1 MSNADRYD
9 DIINLPH
16 HVSTKRKRMAMIDRA
31 AQFSPF
37 AALTGHSSAVN
48 ETARLTDSFSE
59 PDEYEKAAIDAKLRF
74 ISDISGQKPEISVV
88 YFEPDKRKDG
98 GEYLTVTGT
107 ASRVDENLGCL
118 IMSDGR
124 KISVDFI
131 REIKSPLFGDLF
143 SE

>member
-37 AALTGHSSAVN
+37 AALTGHSAAVD
-48 ETARLTDSFSE
+48 ETERLTESFAE
-59 PDEYEKAAIDAKLRF
+59 PDEYEKSAVDAKLRF
-74 ISDISGQKPEISVV
+74 LADVSGQHPEASVV

-107 ASRVDENLGCL
+107 VAKIDINEGFL

-124 KISVDFI
+124 KISVEYI
-131 REIKSPLFGDLF
+131 RDIGCSLFGNLF

>member
-1 MSNADRYD
+1 MSDRYD

-16 HVSTKRKRMAMIDRA
+16 HVSEKRKRMSMIDRA

-37 AALTGHSSAVN
+37 AALTGHSAAVD
-48 ETARLTDSFSE
+48 ETERLTDSFAE
-59 PDEYEKAAIDAKLRF
+59 PDEYEKCAIDAKLRF
-74 ISDISGQKPEISVV
+74 ISDISGQRPEISVV

-98 GEYLTVTGT
+98 GEYLTVTG
-107 ASRVDENLGCL
+107 SVLKVDADNGIL

-131 REIKSPLFGDLF
+131 RDIRSSFFEII
-143 SE
+143 

>member
-16 HVSTKRKRMAMIDRA
+16 HVSKKRKRMEMIDRA

-37 AALTGHSSAVN
+37 AALTGHSAAVN

-59 PDEYEKAAIDAKLRF
+59 PDEYEKDAIDAKLRF
-74 ISDISGQKPEISVV
+74 ISDVSAQRPEISVV

-107 ASRVDENLGCL
+107 VAKVDGNSGFL

-131 REIKSPLFGDLF
+131 RDIRSSLFGDLF
-143 SE
+143 AE